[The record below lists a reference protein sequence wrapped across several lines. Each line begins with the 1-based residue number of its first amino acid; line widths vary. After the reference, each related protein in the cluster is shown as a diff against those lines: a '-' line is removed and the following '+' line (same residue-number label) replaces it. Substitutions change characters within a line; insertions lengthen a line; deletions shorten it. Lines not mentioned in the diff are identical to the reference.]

1 MNRLPFLP
9 VLARALRFRWA
20 VVLAVLVPAALVGVL
35 AVENRPDDTT
45 AVAVV
50 GVAPES
56 AAVLSTDAVQLALGR
71 YAVALTSP
79 EVLTEVAAETGIDLQ
94 ALDSAVEVT
103 ASQEAG
109 NLSVRA
115 TLPTTADAL
124 LVARTVAERTVTIG
138 EEDPLADAAV
148 LAGARVEVPGLL
160 SGTRTLQALLVLA
173 ALLAGLVTAYA
184 LEAVRPRVRT
194 GGDAADAAGAPVVGS
209 LPPFTSAWPRRAV
222 APDGEIL
229 ASARSLRSGFLVS
242 AAGAPAGPVL
252 VVGATPGAGAST
264 AGFLLART
272 LVDRGQSA
280 LVLDLDLDHAGLS
293 LTMGTPSRFALHDA
307 LTESST
313 LEEAVHREGGVA
325 VLTTEAMLGVDDL
338 VDRNLPD
345 LLKRAV
351 DRYDVVLCDIAPLGG
366 GEVSEVVAAHAAS
379 ALVVVRSG
387 TPAALVE
394 RTAARLHRLGV
405 PVRGVVLNHASR
417 ADAEAAGLHE
427 TARGD

>member
-1 MNRLPFLP
+1 MSRLPFLP
-9 VLARALRFRWA
+9 VLARALRFRAA

-35 AVENRPDDTT
+35 AVENRPDETT

-71 YAVALTSP
+71 YSVALTSP

-103 ASQEAG
+103 ASQESG

-115 TLPTTADAL
+115 TLPSRTEAL
-124 LVARTVAERTVTIG
+124 LAARTVAERTVTIG

-148 LAGARVEVPGLL
+148 LAGARVESPGLL

-173 ALLAGLVTAYA
+173 ALLAGLVVAYA

-194 GGDAADAAGAPVVGS
+194 GGDAARAAGGPVLGS
-209 LPPFTSAWPRRAV
+209 LPPFTSSWPRRAV
-222 APDGEIL
+222 APDSEIL
-229 ASARSLRSGFLVS
+229 ASARSLRSGFLAS
-242 AAGAPAGPVL
+242 AAGVPTGPVL

-272 LVDRGQSA
+272 LVDRGESA
-280 LVLDLDLDHAGLS
+280 LVLDLDLEHAGLS
-293 LTMGTPSRFALHDA
+293 VTMGTPRRFALHDA
-307 LTESST
+307 LTESGP
-313 LEEAVHREGGVA
+313 LEEVVHDEGGVA
-325 VLTTEAMLGVDDL
+325 VLTTEPMLGVDDL
-338 VDRNLPD
+338 VDRRLPD
-345 LLKRAV
+345 LLKRAS
-351 DRYDVVLCDIAPLGG
+351 DRYDAVLCDSAPLGG
-366 GEVSEVVAAHAAS
+366 GEVSELVAAHTAS
-379 ALVVVRSG
+379 ALVVVRAG

-394 RTAARLHRLGV
+394 RTAARLDRLGV

-417 ADAEAAGLHE
+417 AEAEAPGLHE